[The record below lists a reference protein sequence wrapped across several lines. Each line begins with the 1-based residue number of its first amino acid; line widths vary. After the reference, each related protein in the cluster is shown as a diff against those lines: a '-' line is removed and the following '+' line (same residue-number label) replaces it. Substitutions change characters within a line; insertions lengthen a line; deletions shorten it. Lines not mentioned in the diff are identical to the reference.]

1 MNILLFAPCGL
12 TALMSVWLAEFDLGS
27 ELETFRMGLIG
38 VLITGDTLKRFE
50 AKFPDD
56 FEVKLSQDFEV
67 T

>member
-1 MNILLFAPCGL
+1 
-12 TALMSVWLAEFDLGS
+12 MSVWLAEFDRGS

-38 VLITGDTLKRFE
+38 VFITGDTLKRFE
-50 AKFPDD
+50 AKFPED